1 MEDQNATISFISV
14 TFNEQLKD
22 ETKKMIPLQQFQ
34 KEEKLWKKLQQK
46 V

>member
-1 MEDQNATISFISV
+1 MEDQNATISLISV
-14 TFNEQLKD
+14 TCNVAED